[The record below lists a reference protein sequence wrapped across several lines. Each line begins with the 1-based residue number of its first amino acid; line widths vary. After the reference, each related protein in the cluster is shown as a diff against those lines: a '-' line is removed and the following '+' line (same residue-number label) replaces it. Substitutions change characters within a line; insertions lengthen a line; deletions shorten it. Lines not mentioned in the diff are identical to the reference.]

1 MRNPKNLLIAA
12 AVTGA
17 LAALPMTARA
27 DMLARAPGPSADK
40 QGCQGKDGKKGDKH
54 GCQGKAPKQDKNA
67 CAGKAGC
74 GGKDKQK

>member
-1 MRNPKNLLIAA
+1 MKNPKNLLIAA

-27 DMLARAPGPSADK
+27 DVLTHPWGPSVDK
-40 QGCQGKDGKKGDKH
+40 LGCHGKDGKKADKH
-54 GCQGKAPKQDKNA
+54 ACQGKEPKKDKNA
-67 CAGKAGC
+67 CSGKDGC